1 MNNKRDLAAIAVAA
15 YLAISVLGDT
25 HSYPMATLTYFL
37 AALNVVMV
45 GTYLDRAEIE
55 W

>member
-1 MNNKRDLAAIAVAA
+1 MNTKRELAALAVAA

-25 HSYPMATLTYFL
+25 HNYPMAVITYFL
-37 AALNVVMV
+37 AAINVVMV
-45 GTYLDRAEIE
+45 GTYFDRAEVS

>member
-1 MNNKRDLAAIAVAA
+1 MNNKRELASIAVAA

-25 HSYPMATLTYFL
+25 HSYSLAAITYFL
-37 AALNVVMV
+37 AAVNVVMV
-45 GTYLDRAEIE
+45 GTYFDRSEVS

>member
-1 MNNKRDLAAIAVAA
+1 MNTKRELAAIAVAA

-25 HSYPMATLTYFL
+25 HNHIMAAITYFL
-37 AALNVVMV
+37 AAGNVVMV
-45 GTYLDRAEIE
+45 GTYLDRAEVQ